1 MRERHMWSRI
11 WALVV
16 KELLAVAKDPRG
28 RFVLIVPPV
37 VQLLVF
43 GYAATFDLGH
53 VRVAF
58 YNEDAG
64 AEGRV
69 LLARFAGSPVFS
81 EAADLSHDAQ
91 IAPLIDGKGA
101 ILVVHVGQTF
111 SRDLRVHPPATVQLI
126 VDGRNSNTALILLG
140 YANTIV
146 SAFNRD
152 WLRGHGG
159 RQPRA
164 SLVVRAR
171 FNPNLQSRWFIV
183 PGIVALLTLV
193 IALVVTSLS
202 VARER
207 ELGTFDQLLVTPLQ
221 PVHILIGKALP
232 ALLIGLVEGTF
243 IVVVAVLW
251 FGVPFLGNVGW
262 LYLSLS
268 LFLLAVIGVG
278 LMISSLVRTQ
288 QQAILGAF
296 LFLVPAV
303 ILSGFA
309 TPIAN
314 MPPLVQQ
321 LTRLNPMRYF
331 LVIVRGL
338 FLQGMSFDLIL
349 RQLWP
354 LALIATATLSL
365 AAWLF
370 RHHLE

>member
-1 MRERHMWSRI
+1 MWSRI
-11 WALVV
+11 WAVVV
-16 KELLAVAKDPRG
+16 KEFLAVAKDPRS

-64 AEGRV
+64 ADGRA

-81 EAADLSHDAQ
+81 EVADLSHDAQ

-101 ILVVHVGQTF
+101 ALVVHVGQTF

-152 WLRGHGG
+152 WLRAHGG
-159 RQPRA
+159 PQPPG
-164 SLVVRAR
+164 SLVVRSW

-207 ELGTFDQLLVTPLQ
+207 ELGTFDQLLVTPLR

-243 IVVVAVLW
+243 ILVVAVLW
-251 FGVPFLGNVGW
+251 FRVPFLGNLGW
-262 LYLSLS
+262 LYVALS

-309 TPIAN
+309 TPISN
-314 MPPLVQQ
+314 MPPFVQH
-321 LTRLNPMRYF
+321 LTWLNPMRYF

-349 RQLWP
+349 HQLWP
-354 LALIATATLSL
+354 LALIAAATLSL